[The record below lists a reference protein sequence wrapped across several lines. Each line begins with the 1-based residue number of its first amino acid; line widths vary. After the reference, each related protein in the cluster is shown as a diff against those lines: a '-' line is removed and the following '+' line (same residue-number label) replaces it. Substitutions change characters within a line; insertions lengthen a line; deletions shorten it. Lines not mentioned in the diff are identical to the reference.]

1 MVSLHRELEWAIYL
15 QSPVEVPQ
23 PLGSGRSV
31 CEDHSHSWHSL
42 TILSPKTDLLQC
54 LLVIP
59 EIESGLASSPTEWT
73 SGGGLWSVRHFR
85 RFSLT
90 AGYCRQSLMPM
101 FSLMVKE
108 LENFPFLCSE
118 TIRGRTYPEGCLFA
132 RSFYTTFFHHII
144 FQQTV
149 EKLIW
154 YLKAKPKLASGS
166 WLFTSIASL
175 LHINWKDVV
184 STPKYCCRLFR
195 SYYFMTC
202 ESVLQENYYFCN
214 TTLSLCA
221 LAEDL
226 QNSIKTYT
234 QYPVSIFCQSNM
246 SWWVFGG
253 TSRSWWD

>member
-15 QSPVEVPQ
+15 QPPVEVPQ
-23 PLGSGRSV
+23 PLGSGRSM

-54 LLVIP
+54 FLVIP

-108 LENFPFLCSE
+108 LENFFFPLLRDNQRE
-118 TIRGRTYPEGCLFA
+118 DLPQGCLFVW
-132 RSFYTTFFHHII
+132 SFYTALFHHII
-144 FQQTV
+144 FKQTV

-154 YLKAKPKLASGS
+154 YP
-166 WLFTSIASL
+166 
-175 LHINWKDVV
+175 
-184 STPKYCCRLFR
+184 
-195 SYYFMTC
+195 
-202 ESVLQENYYFCN
+202 
-214 TTLSLCA
+214 
-221 LAEDL
+221 
-226 QNSIKTYT
+226 
-234 QYPVSIFCQSNM
+234 
-246 SWWVFGG
+246 
-253 TSRSWWD
+253 